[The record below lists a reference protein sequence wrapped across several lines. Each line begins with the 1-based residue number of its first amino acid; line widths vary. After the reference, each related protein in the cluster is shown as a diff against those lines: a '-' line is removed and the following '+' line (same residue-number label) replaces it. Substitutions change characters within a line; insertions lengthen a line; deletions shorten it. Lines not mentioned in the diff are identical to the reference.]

1 MDVIEPKQLR
11 DAQEMFR
18 ELLKRESKEPEFQ
31 DFFAQ
36 HPYVLTPSLPL
47 RLEPKDLVPL
57 GRPGHTE
64 PDFIFYPHDADTV
77 DFYGVIE
84 LKRPD
89 HRIVTITRSNT
100 AILTR
105 DAQSAVAQAQ
115 QYIEVVP
122 DLIQR
127 PLSNG
132 HLFLGNDRYL
142 FVIMGLTTREKIFD
156 ATHKAFLQSLQNQL
170 RPFGNLHILPY
181 DFLLK
186 NFEKRIYRHIYILVP
201 KPTVSGPIRL
211 RREPILQFS
220 FDKVR
225 AVLQEKGFYDK
236 HWNWVGEGIKHQYK
250 PDKRRGA
257 KLVIDHTTDLTWQR
271 SGSLESLTYD
281 RAEKYIRG
289 LNDQKFA
296 GYTDWRLP
304 TLEEGMSLME
314 PKKYGKL
321 YIDPVFDQQQDWIW
335 TADIESAGLPCVVG
349 FDDGYCSCLNNYVY
363 GLYVRA
369 VRSGQ

>member
-1 MDVIEPKQLR
+1 MDGIEPKQLR
-11 DAQEMFR
+11 EAQEIFR
-18 ELLKRESKEPEFQ
+18 ELLKRESKEREFQ

-89 HRIVTITRSNT
+89 QRIATITRSNT

-127 PLSNG
+127 PLSSG

-142 FVIMGLTTREKIFD
+142 FVIIGLTSQEKIFD
-156 ATHKAFLQSLQNQL
+156 ATQRTFLQSLRNQL
-170 RPFGNLHILPY
+170 QPFGNLQILPY

-186 NFEKRIYRHIYILVP
+186 NFEKSIYRHIYILVP
-201 KPTVSGPIRL
+201 KPAVGGPIQL
-211 RREPILQFS
+211 RREPISQLS
-220 FDKVR
+220 VDEAR
-225 AVLQEKGFYDK
+225 AMLQEKGFYDRD
-236 HWNWVGEGIKHQYK
+236 WNWVGEGIKHQYE
-250 PDKRRGA
+250 PVTRRGA
-257 KLVIDHTTDLTWQR
+257 KVVIDHTTNLTWQQ
-271 SGSLESLTYD
+271 SGSSRYVDTAHAEQYV
-281 RAEKYIRG
+281 RA
-289 LNDQKFA
+289 LNQQKFA
-296 GYTDWRLP
+296 GHGDWRLP
-304 TLEEGMSLME
+304 TLEEAMSLME
-314 PKKYGKL
+314 PTKKHDDL
-321 YIDPVFDQQQDWIW
+321 YIDPVFDHTQGWIW
-335 TADIESAGLPCVVG
+335 TADKESVGLAWYVVFSSG
-349 FDDGYCSCLNNYVY
+349 SCTRNDVNIYY
-363 GLYVRA
+363 FVRA
-369 VRSGQ
+369 VR